1 MKNDQVKKT
10 VAIVGVVAQCGLI
23 ATLLFAPSARVVL
36 GGLAILALACMI
48 ELLCLRQKSREQ
60 EKGTKK
66 VVEPEAPPAVP
77 PHGQTED
84 KLPASYFER
93 YLGLIAEKHGK
104 AAAERVKGDVTAIL
118 GKDSNG
124 RIDEIL
130 SRPES
135 KGRAKGLVVG
145 RVQSGKTQNYTG
157 LITRAIDEGWRI
169 IVVLTSNNTAL
180 AGQTIARL
188 RTDLSVS
195 GLTDDKYRMIDFL
208 SDDLPTIERG
218 KIYAGVALKQVDHL
232 RGRGGNAKGVL
243 NWLKKNNS
251 ILNDAR
257 ILIVDD
263 EADNATQNT
272 VAGQDDWSDITVLE
286 YAQRIVAEAES
297 EDDKVNAGCVAA
309 WIKSLDELEID
320 MDDQVVADLK
330 ALVKKPFFSDNVM
343 AVDGKESRVKVN
355 NVIENPAYRKGL
367 GLEAK
372 VDTAKVREEL
382 HGATST
388 QEKLIRNLDLS
399 GGLYSNKIKNFF
411 IPAYGQADRAKEFRQ
426 ILRWFLN
433 VRRERSEI
441 NKAICQLVSP
451 KTLNCGSLAYVGYTA
466 TPYADFL
473 NEGMGADNPLE
484 IDFIQSMSL
493 SPEYFGLLKIFGKDG
508 TKEKPRMPIVKEIP
522 DEDRDK
528 KLSESLKNAIKW
540 AMVAA
545 SVRRARRIEKGVS
558 ENDDKSRSE
567 RWSTM
572 LVNLSRKIEDHCDLR
587 ERIKTYIADSLK
599 DMSGFKKEC
608 LALFDAFVGD
618 IDAECFK
625 KLFPDYAHDVR
636 DLCREDVE
644 NNLDYVFEHYK
655 VVALNSDGDKDVY
668 CEYVQDVRKGEKLF
682 GDYLWIVV
690 GGNRI
695 SRGLTFDGLVS
706 SYFDRDKVT
715 VNVDT
720 LTQMG
725 RWFGYRVGYE
735 LLPRVWMPQG
745 TVKTMKEICAL
756 EEDMHAQFSD
766 MFERHDVKPNV
777 RVLSISKRLTGRDA
791 GAEVLQGVENPV
803 IVREFFAKAD
813 VDSRQQVAEFLDAC
827 DRTGTFG
834 GRPDQNAIR
843 VWQRLYEWQ
852 AVDCETVKEF
862 LDKICTN
869 FSRREG
875 ARILRAMAEL
885 KSYDKFDVVLSDPTM
900 TGTEGAGASI
910 TLHRAKGDIDI
921 YRHEISQSERLE
933 DGSWRFGKF
942 TGQYDAWKAVVPGK
956 VVASVEKDYGVKSH
970 TNEMM
975 NELFKRN
982 AEAEGKNNPIL
993 QVGFIHVGDCSVP
1006 YVSIYCPG
1014 KECLSQ
1020 GRTGT
1025 ANVLDGSH
1033 NEISH
1038 DAALKKPLNNVG
1050 PLATPK
1056 AVPRSPVKPVATP
1069 GAEVEKQEPMCSSTD
1084 DKSVLTDG
1092 QKKGIKKVLE
1102 KIAAESCPW
1111 RVTADLKDEIK
1122 DGVEEKIKTNQQVA
1136 MFAYVKQCEWT
1147 EEPGD
1152 QGNGTKVYAP
1162 SSFAIKGTI
1171 KDAIRQQIIECAK
1184 DILKKNGKPM
1194 SGGDLW
1200 KESVS
1205 EWARRRHV
1213 PATNL
1218 KCVVTNNN
1226 TIPSKEGEKEK
1237 EVVQK
1242 LMEHGIDVQI
1252 NKDRQYI
1259 YSFPCGSQR
1268 R

>member
-10 VAIVGVVAQCGLI
+10 VAIVGVVVQCGLI
-23 ATLLFAPSARVVL
+23 ATLLFAPSARVVS
-36 GGLAILALACMI
+36 GGLAILALACLI
-48 ELLCLRQKSREQ
+48 VLLCLRRKPREQ

-66 VVEPEAPPAVP
+66 VVEPKAPPEVP

-93 YLGLIAEKHGK
+93 YLGLIAEKHGE

-208 SDDLPTIERG
+208 SNDLPTIERG

-343 AVDGKESRVKVN
+343 AVEGKESRVKVN
-355 NVIENPAYRKGL
+355 DVIENPDYRKGL

-399 GGLYSNKIKNFF
+399 GGRYSNKIKNFF
-411 IPAYGQADRAKEFRQ
+411 IPAYGRQADRAKEFRQ

-451 KTLNCGSLAYVGYTA
+451 KTLNCGCLAYVGYTA

-545 SVRRARRIEKGVS
+545 SVRFAWRQEKKIVEIGG
-558 ENDDKSRSE
+558 ETRSK
-567 RWSTM
+567 RWTTM
-572 LVNLSRKIEDHCDLR
+572 LVNLSRKIEDHGDLKEAIQEYISNSIK
-587 ERIKTYIADSLK
+587 ERMTSFRD
-599 DMSGFKKEC
+599 EC
-608 LALFDAFVGD
+608 LAIFDEYVRD
-618 IDAECFK
+618 IDAEKFK
-625 KLFPDYAHDVR
+625 ELFPDYTHEVR
-636 DLCREDVE
+636 IPRREEVE
-644 NNLDYVFEHYK
+644 KWIGEVFKRYE
-655 VVALNSDGDKDVY
+655 VIALNSDDDNRDAY
-668 CEYVQDVRKGEKLF
+668 DRYVQDAP
-682 GDYLWIVV
+682 GDKLWIVV

-695 SRGLTFDGLVS
+695 SRGLTFDGLVA

-791 GAEVLQGVENPV
+791 GAEVLQGVENPM

-813 VDSRQQVAEFLDAC
+813 SSQQVSAFLDDC

-843 VWQRLYEWQ
+843 VWQRLYKWQ
-852 AVDCETVKEF
+852 AVDGETVKEF

-900 TGTEGAGASI
+900 TGAEEAGAKI
-910 TLHRAKGDIDI
+910 TLSRATGDIVI
-921 YRHEISQSERLE
+921 HRHEISQSERLE

-942 TGQYDAWKAVVPGK
+942 TGQYDAWKAVVPDEI
-956 VVASVEKDYGVKSH
+956 VSSVEENYGPKSH

-982 AEAEGKNNPIL
+982 AEAEGKNHPIL
-993 QVGFIHVGDCSVP
+993 QVGFIHVGDSSVP

-1033 NEISH
+1033 NEMSH
-1038 DAALKKPLNNVG
+1038 DVALKKPLNDVG
-1050 PLATPK
+1050 PLATPNT
-1056 AVPRSPVKPVATP
+1056 VLRSPDKSVVPP
-1069 GAEVEKQEPMCSSTD
+1069 GAEVEKQEPVCSSTAGA
-1084 DKSVLTDG
+1084 SGLTKE
-1092 QKKGIKKVLE
+1092 QKNGIKKVLA
-1102 KIAAESCPW
+1102 KIAEEPCPW

-1122 DGVEEKIKTNQQVA
+1122 NGVEEKIKTNQQVA

-1162 SSFAIKGTI
+1162 SSFAIKGSI

-1200 KESVS
+1200 KESVP
-1205 EWARRRHV
+1205 EWARRRRV

-1218 KCVVTNNN
+1218 KCVVTNNH